1 MKVRFGF
8 VSNSSSSSFICSIPA
23 TKDSECIADIM
34 FYNDIIR
41 DIDNAPSEYELN
53 IMKEYE
59 TYKELAKKERL
70 YIFDIY
76 VDNDCVEHIE
86 SILDRIPNLKVIKM
100 IDY

>member
-1 MKVRFGF
+1 MKVRSGF

-23 TKDSECIADIM
+23 MKDSECTAGIM
-34 FYNDIIR
+34 FYDDIIR
-41 DIDNAPSEYELN
+41 SIDNTPSEYELN

-86 SILDRIPNLKVIKM
+86 SILNRIPNLKVIKM